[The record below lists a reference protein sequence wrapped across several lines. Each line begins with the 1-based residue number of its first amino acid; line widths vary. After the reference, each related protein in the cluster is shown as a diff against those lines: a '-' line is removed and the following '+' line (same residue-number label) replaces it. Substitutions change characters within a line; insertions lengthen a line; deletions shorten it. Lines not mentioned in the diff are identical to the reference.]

1 MKQTTHHMKKMLLSV
16 TFLLSLVSITKAADT
31 KQTALNNTVE
41 NNKSFTSATSST
53 AVANYAA
60 VMEENTRLRM
70 EAAELSSKVENLV
83 SMLDYSHM
91 MHATISNLKNVSM
104 VDVVEDAKSQMEY
117 AQMMNAVL
125 VNLVSVNVLNK

>member
-1 MKQTTHHMKKMLLSV
+1 
-16 TFLLSLVSITKAADT
+16 
-31 KQTALNNTVE
+31 
-41 NNKSFTSATSST
+41 
-53 AVANYAA
+53 
-60 VMEENTRLRM
+60 
-70 EAAELSSKVENLV
+70 VENLV

-104 VDVVEDAKSQMEY
+104 VDVVEDAKSQMDY